1 MLTRRGR
8 RSRRRRR
15 VFAAVTA
22 VGAILLGPGAA
33 LADDA
38 PVITTGP
45 VIAGLAQEGETL
57 AAHASWSGIPA
68 PDPAWQ
74 WVRCARP
81 NSQCS
86 AIKGAISDTYRAT
99 SEDVGRLLRVT
110 LEVTNAAGSA
120 EKRSEPTAVVLGA
133 PAPTPGPTPSPPIT
147 EPTPAPPAPPP
158 EPPAP
163 TPHPPGPS
171 FELPATPVTA
181 PPAAGA
187 PAPALRMLSPFPVV
201 RIKGWLTARGAR
213 ITILSVRAPRGS
225 RIDVACRGRTCP
237 VPKLARTAAVERLRR
252 FERELRAGTRLEL
265 TVTKPG
271 VIGKWTVIV
280 IRRGT
285 APRRQDGCLDSDSK
299 RHLWCPA

>member
-45 VIAGLAQEGETL
+45 VIAGLAQAGETL
-57 AAHASWSGIPA
+57 AARASWTGSPE

-81 NSQCS
+81 NAQCS
-86 AIKGAISDTYRAT
+86 AIKGATSDTYRAT
-99 SEDVGRLLRVT
+99 SDDVGRLLRAT
-110 LEVTNAAGSA
+110 LVVTNAAGSA

-133 PAPTPGPTPSPPIT
+133 SAPAPDPPGAPTPPPD
-147 EPTPAPPAPPP
+147 PMPPPPAADPVPR
-158 EPPAP
+158 PAA
-163 TPHPPGPS
+163 PS
-171 FELPATPVTA
+171 FELPDTPVTG
-181 PPAAGA
+181 PPAVRS
-187 PAPALRMLSPFPVV
+187 PAPALRALNPFPVV

-252 FERELRAGTRLEL
+252 FERALRAGTRLEL

-271 VIGKWTVIV
+271 EIGKWTVIV
-280 IRRGT
+280 IRRAT
-285 APRRQDGCLDSDSK
+285 VPRRQDGCLDSDTK
-299 RHLWCPA
+299 RHLRCP

>member
-38 PVITTGP
+38 PVITTVP

-57 AAHASWSGIPA
+57 AARASWTGSPE

-81 NSQCS
+81 NAQCS
-86 AIKGAISDTYRAT
+86 AIKGATSDTYRAT
-99 SEDVGRLLRVT
+99 SDDVGRLLRAT
-110 LEVTNAAGSA
+110 LVVTNAAGSA

-147 EPTPAPPAPPP
+147 EPTPDPPAPTP

-163 TPHPPGPS
+163 TPHPPPPPPPP
-171 FELPATPVTA
+171 PARSCAPPPPPVPA

-201 RIKGWLTARGAR
+201 RIKGWL
-213 ITILSVRAPRGS
+213 
-225 RIDVACRGRTCP
+225 
-237 VPKLARTAAVERLRR
+237 
-252 FERELRAGTRLEL
+252 
-265 TVTKPG
+265 
-271 VIGKWTVIV
+271 
-280 IRRGT
+280 
-285 APRRQDGCLDSDSK
+285 
-299 RHLWCPA
+299 